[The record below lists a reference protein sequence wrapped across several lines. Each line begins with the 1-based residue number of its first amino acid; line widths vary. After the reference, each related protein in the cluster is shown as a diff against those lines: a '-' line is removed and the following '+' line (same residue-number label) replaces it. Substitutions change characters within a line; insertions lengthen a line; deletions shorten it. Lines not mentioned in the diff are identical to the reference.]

1 MEMEIDKILEEIEN
15 LVASSNRV
23 PFLDKVMIDD
33 VELFRL
39 MDVLRSELPRQIQ
52 EAGDIVNRRD
62 EIISAAQMEAERLVD
77 GAKREAEQTI
87 ERANAYAQKAVDEN
101 EIVVR
106 AKEQEKAIMDQT
118 MAAAQQMKDETE
130 LLSSEPVLMIMPT
143 RFLTMYWR
151 LWAVPCRLFRRPR
164 ASLIISSNIG
174 YVLIRMSQM
183 RHPFLL

>member
-23 PFLDKVMIDD
+23 PFVDKVMIDD

-130 LLSSEPVLMIMPT
+130 QYATQLRTSADDYANQIFDHVLET
-143 RFLTMYWR
+143 VGSALQ
-151 LWAVPCRLFRRPR
+151 AVQEAKGQL
-164 ASLIISSNIG
+164 NN
-174 YVLIRMSQM
+174 QQ
-183 RHPFLL
+183 